1 MTNDQILSNNF
12 IMHSFT
18 KEGIEIISRLMDEAR
33 KDELKSLKEYLNATY
48 PSAKCYVEFYEQFK
62 QTK

>member
-1 MTNDQILSNNF
+1 
-12 IMHSFT
+12 MHSFT